1 VVDGCGGAAPP
12 AGAALFTTL
21 ICPPGTACLSSVLK
35 VPELESKTRSVLKLG
50 VTAWPSCLLG
60 CSCSKVIE
68 GRPRVKLSISRS
80 KSRGRRAV
88 VAATGLGVG
97 RAGWRVGTGAAACSL
112 PSAMLKRAWRAVEPA
127 CGLGVTRGL
136 AGRRLAA
143 CPLGQQ
149 KLGWQL
155 LQELGPGW
163 AALGGH
169 GVGLLQGSRLV
180 PVEWP
185 GMCGICLRGRWDP
198 P

>member
-1 VVDGCGGAAPP
+1 MVDGCGGAAPP

-80 KSRGRRAV
+80 KSRGGRAV

-97 RAGWRVGTGAAACSL
+97 RAGWRVGTGAAACSF
-112 PSAMLKRAWRAVEPA
+112 PSAMLKRF
-127 CGLGVTRGL
+127 
-136 AGRRLAA
+136 
-143 CPLGQQ
+143 
-149 KLGWQL
+149 
-155 LQELGPGW
+155 
-163 AALGGH
+163 
-169 GVGLLQGSRLV
+169 
-180 PVEWP
+180 
-185 GMCGICLRGRWDP
+185 
-198 P
+198 